1 MTELCYDDVSV
12 GDHIPTLTVTVDETQ
27 MFFFSAATYN
37 GHRIHY
43 DKEWARAEGYDDVL
57 VHGPLQAALLA
68 RALGDWIGGRG
79 RLVSFSVQ
87 NRAVAYPGE
96 PLSFGGR
103 VTGKRLD
110 ESGSG
115 LVDLDIAGRRD
126 DTVLMPGTATVAAI
140 VGIAELPA
148 ERRPTGPPRFT
159 LDQYAL
165 LAKLVIEDAGV
176 DPGRVNGLL
185 THGVAES
192 AMFAPATL
200 CEYLGLACDFGERV
214 DLGGASSAGMVWRA
228 AAAVEL
234 GICEAALAVVPGS
247 ASVPHSAR
255 RPPPESNWYGA
266 SSNNYG
272 SPQAEFEIPY
282 GNVGQN
288 APYAQIAQRYAAEFG
303 YDPAALAKIAVD
315 QRTNACAH
323 PGAVF
328 FGTPITAA
336 DVLDSPM
343 IADPIHMLETV
354 MRVHGGAAV
363 LIANADLARRGRH
376 RPVWIK
382 GFGEHIAFK
391 TPTYAE
397 DLLSTPIAR
406 AAERAFAMAG
416 LDRPDVDVAS
426 IYDCYTITVLMSLE
440 DAGFCA
446 KGQGMQWI
454 GDHDLTHRGDF
465 PLNTAGGQLSFG
477 QAGMAGGMHH
487 VVDGARQIMGR
498 AGDAQVPGCHTAF
511 VTGNGGI
518 MSEQV
523 ALLLQGE

>member
-1 MTELCYDDVSV
+1 MTGL
-12 GDHIPTLTVTVDETQ
+12 
-27 MFFFSAATYN
+27 
-37 GHRIHY
+37 
-43 DKEWARAEGYDDVL
+43 
-57 VHGPLQAALLA
+57 
-68 RALGDWIGGRG
+68 RG
-79 RLVSFSVQ
+79 
-87 NRAVAYPGE
+87 E
-96 PLSFGGR
+96 
-103 VTGKRLD
+103 
-110 ESGSG
+110 
-115 LVDLDIAGRRD
+115 
-126 DTVLMPGTATVAAI
+126 AAI

-148 ERRPTGPPRFT
+148 ERRPRRPQLFT

-165 LAKLVIEDAGV
+165 LAKMVVEDAGV
-176 DPGRVNGLL
+176 DAACVNGLL
-185 THGVAES
+185 THGIAES
-192 AMFAPATL
+192 TMFAPATL
-200 CEYLGLACDFGERV
+200 GEYLGLPLDFGERV
-214 DLGGASSAGMVWRA
+214 DLGGATSAGMVWRA

-234 GICEAALAVVPGS
+234 GICDAVLAVVPGS
-247 ASVPHSAR
+247 SDLPQAR
-255 RPPPESNWYGA
+255 SRPAATPNWFGA

-303 YDPAALAKIAVD
+303 YDPAAVAKIAVD

-328 FGTPITAA
+328 HGTPITVD
-336 DVLDSPM
+336 DVLASPM

-354 MRVHGGAAV
+354 MRVHGGVGV
-363 LIANADLARRGRH
+363 LIANAEIARRGRH
-376 RPVWIK
+376 RPVWIA

-391 TPTYAE
+391 TPTYAD
-397 DLLSTPIAR
+397 DLLRTPIAR
-406 AAERAFAMAG
+406 AADRAFAMAG
-416 LDRPDVDVAS
+416 LSRSDVDVAS

-446 KGQGMQWI
+446 KGQGMSWVSE
-454 GDHDLTHRGDF
+454 HDLTYRGDF

-498 AGDAQVPGCHTAF
+498 AGDAQVHDCHTAF

-523 ALLLQGE
+523 ALLMRGD

>member
-1 MTELCYDDVSV
+1 
-12 GDHIPTLTVTVDETQ
+12 
-27 MFFFSAATYN
+27 
-37 GHRIHY
+37 
-43 DKEWARAEGYDDVL
+43 
-57 VHGPLQAALLA
+57 
-68 RALGDWIGGRG
+68 
-79 RLVSFSVQ
+79 
-87 NRAVAYPGE
+87 
-96 PLSFGGR
+96 
-103 VTGKRLD
+103 VTGLRG
-110 ESGSG
+110 E
-115 LVDLDIAGRRD
+115 
-126 DTVLMPGTATVAAI
+126 AAI
-140 VGIAELPA
+140 IGIAELPA
-148 ERRPTGPPRFT
+148 ERRPTGPARFT

-165 LAKLVIEDAGV
+165 LAKMVTEDAGIA
-176 DPGRVNGLL
+176 PSHINGLL

-200 CEYLGLACDFGERV
+200 CEYLGLALDFGERV
-214 DLGGASSAGMVWRA
+214 DLGGATSAGMVWRA

-234 GICEAALAVVPGS
+234 GVCDAALAVVPGS
-247 ASVPHSAR
+247 LHVPQSQQ
-255 RPPPESNWYGA
+255 RPAPDPNWYGA

-288 APYAQIAQRYAAEFG
+288 APYAQIAQRYSAEFG
-303 YDPAALAKIAVD
+303 YDPAAVAKIAVD

-328 FGTPITAA
+328 HGTPITV
-336 DVLDSPM
+336 DEVLESPM

-354 MRVHGGAAV
+354 MRVHGGVGV
-363 LIANADLARRGRH
+363 LIANADIARKSRH

-391 TPTYAE
+391 TPTYAD
-397 DLLSTPIAR
+397 DLLNTPIAR
-406 AAERAFAMAG
+406 AADKAFAMAG
-416 LDRPDVDVAS
+416 LSRTDVDVAS

-446 KGQGMQWI
+446 KGTGMSWVAE
-454 GDHDLTHRGDF
+454 HDLTYRGDF
-465 PLNTAGGQLSFG
+465 PLNTAGGQLSYG

-487 VVDGARQIMGR
+487 IVDGARQIMGR
-498 AGDAQVPGCHTAF
+498 AAAAQVRDCHTAF

-523 ALLLQGE
+523 ALLMRGD

>member
-1 MTELCYDDVSV
+1 
-12 GDHIPTLTVTVDETQ
+12 
-27 MFFFSAATYN
+27 
-37 GHRIHY
+37 
-43 DKEWARAEGYDDVL
+43 
-57 VHGPLQAALLA
+57 
-68 RALGDWIGGRG
+68 
-79 RLVSFSVQ
+79 
-87 NRAVAYPGE
+87 
-96 PLSFGGR
+96 
-103 VTGKRLD
+103 VTGLRG
-110 ESGSG
+110 E
-115 LVDLDIAGRRD
+115 
-126 DTVLMPGTATVAAI
+126 AAI

-148 ERRPTGPPRFT
+148 EKRPSGPPRFT

-176 DPGRVNGLL
+176 DPARVNGLL

-200 CEYLGLACDFGERV
+200 CEYLGLALDFGERV

-234 GICEAALAVVPGS
+234 GICDAVLAVVPGS
-247 ASVPHSAR
+247 AAQPQSES
-255 RPPPESNWYGA
+255 RPPPTPNWYGA

-303 YDPAALAKIAVD
+303 YEPAAVAKIAVD

-328 FGTPITAA
+328 HGTPITVD
-336 DVLDSPM
+336 DVLASPM
-343 IADPIHMLETV
+343 IADPIHLLETV
-354 MRVHGGAAV
+354 MRVHGGAGV
-363 LIANADLARRGRH
+363 LIANPDIAHRGRH

-397 DLLSTPIAR
+397 NLLHTPIAR
-406 AAERAFAMAG
+406 AADRAFAMAG
-416 LDRPDVDVAS
+416 LGRTDVDVAS

-446 KGQGMQWI
+446 KGEGMAWVT
-454 GDHDLTHRGDF
+454 DHDLTHRGDF

-487 VVDGARQIMGR
+487 VVDAARQIMGR
-498 AGDAQVPGCHTAF
+498 AGDAQVRECHTGF
-511 VTGNGGI
+511 VSGNGGI

-523 ALLLQGE
+523 ALLMRGD

>member
-1 MTELCYDDVSV
+1 MTGL
-12 GDHIPTLTVTVDETQ
+12 
-27 MFFFSAATYN
+27 
-37 GHRIHY
+37 
-43 DKEWARAEGYDDVL
+43 
-57 VHGPLQAALLA
+57 
-68 RALGDWIGGRG
+68 RG
-79 RLVSFSVQ
+79 
-87 NRAVAYPGE
+87 E
-96 PLSFGGR
+96 
-103 VTGKRLD
+103 
-110 ESGSG
+110 
-115 LVDLDIAGRRD
+115 
-126 DTVLMPGTATVAAI
+126 AAI

-165 LAKLVIEDAGV
+165 LAKMVVEDAGI
-176 DPGRVNGLL
+176 GAARVNGLI

-200 CEYLGLACDFGERV
+200 CEYLGLPLDFGERV
-214 DLGGASSAGMVWRA
+214 DLGGATAAGMVWRA

-234 GICEAALAVVPGS
+234 GVCDAVLAVVPGS
-247 ASVPHSAR
+247 ANVPQSTR
-255 RPPPESNWYGA
+255 RAPATPNWYGA

-288 APYAQIAQRYAAEFG
+288 APYAQIAQRYAAEYG
-303 YDPAALAKIAVD
+303 YDAAAVAKIAVD

-328 FGTPITAA
+328 HGTPLTVD
-336 DVLDSPM
+336 DVLASPM

-354 MRVHGGAAV
+354 MRVHGGAGV
-363 LIANADLARRGRH
+363 LIANADIARRGRH
-376 RPVWIK
+376 RPVWIT

-391 TPTYAE
+391 TPTYAG

-406 AAERAFAMAG
+406 AADRAFAMAG
-416 LDRPDVDVAS
+416 LDRTDVDVVS

-446 KGQGMQWI
+446 KGKGMAWVS
-454 GDHDLTHRGDF
+454 DHDLTYRGDF

-487 VVDGARQIMGR
+487 VADAARQLMGR
-498 AGDAQVPGCHTAF
+498 AGDAQVPDCHTAF

-523 ALLLQGE
+523 ALLMRGD

>member
-1 MTELCYDDVSV
+1 
-12 GDHIPTLTVTVDETQ
+12 
-27 MFFFSAATYN
+27 
-37 GHRIHY
+37 
-43 DKEWARAEGYDDVL
+43 
-57 VHGPLQAALLA
+57 
-68 RALGDWIGGRG
+68 
-79 RLVSFSVQ
+79 
-87 NRAVAYPGE
+87 
-96 PLSFGGR
+96 
-103 VTGKRLD
+103 VTGLRG
-110 ESGSG
+110 E
-115 LVDLDIAGRRD
+115 
-126 DTVLMPGTATVAAI
+126 AAI

-148 ERRPTGPPRFT
+148 ERRPSGPPRFT

-176 DPGRVNGLL
+176 DPARVNGLL

-200 CEYLGLACDFGERV
+200 CEYLGMALDFGERV
-214 DLGGASSAGMVWRA
+214 DLGGATSAGMVWRA

-247 ASVPHSAR
+247 ASAPQSRR
-255 RPPPESNWYGA
+255 RPPPDPNWYGA
-266 SSNNYG
+266 SSNTYG

-303 YDPAALAKIAVD
+303 YDAAAVAKIAVD
-315 QRTNACAH
+315 QRANACAH

-328 FGTPITAA
+328 HGTPITVD
-336 DVLDSPM
+336 DVLSSPM

-354 MRVHGGAAV
+354 MRVHGGAGV
-363 LIANADLARRGRH
+363 LVANADIARRSRH

-391 TPTYAE
+391 TPTYAD
-397 DLLSTPIAR
+397 DLLRTPIAR
-406 AAERAFAMAG
+406 AADTAFAMAG
-416 LDRPDVDVAS
+416 LSRSHVDVAS

-446 KGQGMQWI
+446 KGQGMSWI
-454 GDHDLTHRGDF
+454 TERDLTYRGDF

-487 VVDGARQIMGR
+487 VVDGARQVMGR
-498 AGDAQVPGCHTAF
+498 AGDAQVPRCDVGF

-523 ALLLQGE
+523 ALLIRGD

>member
-1 MTELCYDDVSV
+1 
-12 GDHIPTLTVTVDETQ
+12 
-27 MFFFSAATYN
+27 
-37 GHRIHY
+37 
-43 DKEWARAEGYDDVL
+43 
-57 VHGPLQAALLA
+57 
-68 RALGDWIGGRG
+68 
-79 RLVSFSVQ
+79 
-87 NRAVAYPGE
+87 
-96 PLSFGGR
+96 
-103 VTGKRLD
+103 VTGLLG
-110 ESGSG
+110 E
-115 LVDLDIAGRRD
+115 
-126 DTVLMPGTATVAAI
+126 AAI
-140 VGIAELPA
+140 IGIAELPA
-148 ERRPTGPPRFT
+148 ERRPTGPARFT

-165 LAKLVIEDAGV
+165 LAKMVTEDAGV
-176 DPGRVNGLL
+176 APSHINGLL

-200 CEYLGLACDFGERV
+200 CEYLGLALDFGERV
-214 DLGGASSAGMVWRA
+214 DLGGATSAGMVWRA

-234 GICEAALAVVPGS
+234 GVCDAALAVVPGS
-247 ASVPHSAR
+247 LHVPQSQQ
-255 RPPPESNWYGA
+255 RPAPDPNWYGA

-288 APYAQIAQRYAAEFG
+288 APYAQIAQRYSAEFG
-303 YDPAALAKIAVD
+303 YDPAAVAKIAVD

-328 FGTPITAA
+328 HGTPITV
-336 DVLDSPM
+336 DEVLESPM

-354 MRVHGGAAV
+354 MRVHGGVGV
-363 LIANADLARRGRH
+363 LIANADIARKSRH

-391 TPTYAE
+391 TPTYAD
-397 DLLSTPIAR
+397 DLLNTPIAR
-406 AAERAFAMAG
+406 AADKAFAMAG
-416 LDRPDVDVAS
+416 LSRTDVDVAS

-446 KGQGMQWI
+446 KGTGMSWVAER
-454 GDHDLTHRGDF
+454 DLTYRGDF
-465 PLNTAGGQLSFG
+465 PLNTAGGQLSYG

-487 VVDGARQIMGR
+487 IVDGARQIMGR
-498 AGDAQVPGCHTAF
+498 AGAAQVRDCHTAF

-523 ALLLQGE
+523 ALLIRGD